1 MTNLKWLDFLKQFDC
16 TTTES
21 TTDLPRVEKTVKLS
35 ISCDNPPFRVSIS
48 QSLRI
53 STN

>member
-35 ISCDNPPFRVSIS
+35 MMIIPHSELAYH
-48 QSLRI
+48 SL
-53 STN
+53 